1 MTPLTQPLYRPL
13 LRGAVGAV
21 INLVTVLVLVF
32 LLGPIVV
39 VLIIAFSAD
48 AYLSFP
54 PSGLS
59 LRWFETFFQGDPSWM
74 RAFWRSLSVALPTA
88 ILAVVLGTPAALAI
102 ARLRF
107 KGRAA
112 TEYLLLAPLLISPMI
127 TAIGLYGQFAS
138 LHIIGTTVA
147 LVLGHAVLALPFVVM
162 NVAVSARSLD
172 MRLEQA
178 AMSLG
183 ARPRTVLRR
192 ITLPLLAPGM
202 IAAAFF
208 AFLVSF
214 DEAIV
219 SLFLSGLDPTLQKRM
234 WDDIRL
240 EISPTVAAASVVL
253 IAITLLGFALAAL
266 ALRRGRRASRPHAAR
281 G

>member
-1 MTPLTQPLYRPL
+1 MTPITQPLYRPL
-13 LRGAVGAV
+13 LRGVAGVAM
-21 INLVTVLVLVF
+21 NAVTVVVLLF
-32 LLGPIVV
+32 LLGPIAV

-48 AYLSFP
+48 SYLAFP
-54 PSGLS
+54 PSGFS
-59 LRWFETFFQGDPSWM
+59 LRWFETFFAGDPTWM
-74 RAFWRSLSVALPTA
+74 EAFWRSLSVALPTA
-88 ILAVVLGTPAALAI
+88 VFAVLLGTPAALAI

-107 KGRAA
+107 RGRAA

-127 TAIGLYGQFAS
+127 TAIGLYGQFAK
-138 LHIIGTTVA
+138 LHMIGSTVS

-172 MRLEQA
+172 PRLEQA

-214 DEAIV
+214 DEVIV

-240 EISPTVAAASVVL
+240 EISPAVAAASVVL
-253 IAITLLGFALAAL
+253 IVITLLGFAVGAL
-266 ALRRGRRASRPHAAR
+266 ALRRGRRTQAQR
-281 G
+281 

>member
-1 MTPLTQPLYRPL
+1 VSALTQPLYRPL
-13 LRGAVGAV
+13 LRGVLGVVVNAVT
-21 INLVTVLVLVF
+21 LLVLVF

-48 AYLSFP
+48 SYLAFP

-59 LRWFETFFQGDPSWM
+59 LRWFETFFHGDPTWM
-74 RAFWRSLSVALPTA
+74 ESFWRSLSVALPTA
-88 ILAVVLGTPAALAI
+88 LLAVLLGTPAALAI

-107 KGRAA
+107 RGRAA
-112 TEYLLLAPLLISPMI
+112 AEYLLLAPLLISPMI

-138 LHIIGTTVA
+138 LHLVGTTIA

-172 MRLEQA
+172 ARLEQA

-183 ARPRTVLRR
+183 ARPGTVLRR

-202 IAAAFF
+202 VAAAFF

-214 DEAIV
+214 DEVIV

-240 EISPTVAAASVVL
+240 EISPAVAAASVVL
-253 IAITLLGFALAAL
+253 IAITLLAFLLGALAA
-266 ALRRGRRASRPHAAR
+266 RRPRRRENVRTA
-281 G
+281 